1 MVARAELSD
10 VAVQLRLKERSQEW
24 LHHGHSDRGHST
36 AQQWLQQERSQEWL
50 RHWGGFPI

>member
-1 MVARAELSD
+1 M
-10 VAVQLRLKERSQEW
+10 LRCNFDWKSAAPGRQEW